1 MTKNGIQPT
10 KIKMEE
16 NQKKSKRK
24 IPKKVQN
31 GRQPPSFEFNFS
43 LKTSYKSY
51 VSV

>member
-1 MTKNGIQPT
+1 MEDDQKE
-10 KIKMEE
+10 IKMEDD
-16 NQKKSKRK
+16 QKIQNRRF
-24 IPKKVQN
+24 PKKVQN